1 MLFCGDSFSI
11 IECLILLELSLR
23 GSSPGRIVL
32 SVSTTGGF
40 KRVSMEPMRMSGSDH
55 PQDDADVDL
64 LDPFRQ
70 FFSLQRDVLVL
81 SVAMFAFSLGFQ
93 MTNRY
98 IPEYLSALGASAL
111 VIGLFGTVGNVI
123 GAVYPYPGGRL
134 SDRIG
139 SRVALTLFGLLS
151 SLGFAV
157 WLVAPQF
164 GTISIAGVVFE
175 PWIWIFVGLFL
186 AQAWKS
192 FGLGATF
199 AIVKQSVPPE
209 RLARGF
215 ASTEVFRRTAFLIGP
230 LIAAAIIQSVAEFT
244 VSFQYVLAVA
254 LLFGVGATA
263 LQHVLYDASEDT
275 LGKEFAGVREVIDDL
290 RSLPPELQPLL
301 VADTLVRFANGM
313 VYVFFVIVITQF
325 LGVGLDVGPVSL
337 SPAAFFGV
345 LLAVEMLV
353 ALVSM
358 PPAARAAESVGLK
371 PIVALGFLVYAV
383 FPVLLISVPADTG
396 FTAPLVVLLFAFS
409 GLRFAGLPAHKAL
422 IVGPAERDAGGRVS
436 GSYYLVR
443 NAIVIPSAALG
454 GVLYGGITLPTVGI
468 EFGGSPSLAFGLASA
483 IGLVGVVFFG
493 LFGEEYEP
501 YR

>member
-1 MLFCGDSFSI
+1 MGKAD
-11 IECLILLELSLR
+11 
-23 GSSPGRIVL
+23 
-32 SVSTTGGF
+32 
-40 KRVSMEPMRMSGSDH
+40 
-55 PQDDADVDL
+55 DVDL

-70 FFSLQRDVLVL
+70 FLSLRRDVFVL
-81 SVAMFAFSLGFQ
+81 SLAMFAFSLGFQ

-98 IPEYLSALGASAL
+98 VPEYMSALGASAF

-151 SLGFAV
+151 SLGFGV
-157 WLVAPQF
+157 WLVAPTL
-164 GTISIAGVVFE
+164 GTVAVGGVAFE

-230 LIAAAIIQSVAEFT
+230 LIAAGIIQYAADFT
-244 VSFQYVLAVA
+244 VSFKYVLAVA
-254 LLFGVGATA
+254 LLFGVVATA
-263 LQHVLYDASEDT
+263 LQHVLYDAEADT
-275 LGKEFAGVREVIDDL
+275 LGEEFDGVGEVIEDL
-290 RSLPPELQPLL
+290 RGLPPELRPLL
-301 VADTLVRFANGM
+301 VGDTLVRFANGM

-325 LGVGLDVGPVSL
+325 LEVGLDVGPLSL

-345 LLAVEMLV
+345 LLAIEMLV

-358 PPAARAAESVGLK
+358 PPAARAAERVGLK
-371 PIVALGFLVYAV
+371 PVVALGFLVYAV
-383 FPVLLISVPADTG
+383 FPVLLVNVPADTPL
-396 FTAPLVVLLFAFS
+396 TAPLVVALFAFS

-422 IVGPAERDAGGRVS
+422 IVGPAERDTGGRVS
-436 GSYYLVR
+436 GSYYLLR
-443 NAIVIPSAALG
+443 NAVVIPSAALG
-454 GVLYGGITLPTVGI
+454 GLIYGGFSVPGTGVSVAGDPVV
-468 EFGGSPSLAFGLASA
+468 AFGLASA
-483 IGLVGVVFFG
+483 IGLVGVAYFA
-493 LFGEEYEP
+493 LFGREYDA
-501 YR
+501 YA